1 MAGENGHFHT
11 FIRHVGV
18 SEGMKPAPYDGNVEW
33 PSGNDLVTHL
43 IGVSMDKCGS
53 AMGLFATNRWVTG
66 EAWFKAADMIELI
79 GGYNIDHAWP
89 SWPTNRWMGA
99 VIHAYR
105 PELEVLLT
113 HRDLVVEQSRNEH
126 PDKDAFEDRELD
138 MTGQLRV
145 SLTKRVAELETLIA

>member
-1 MAGENGHFHT
+1 
-11 FIRHVGV
+11 
-18 SEGMKPAPYDGNVEW
+18 
-33 PSGNDLVTHL
+33 
-43 IGVSMDKCGS
+43 
-53 AMGLFATNRWVTG
+53 
-66 EAWFKAADMIELI
+66 
-79 GGYNIDHAWP
+79 
-89 SWPTNRWMGA
+89 MGA